1 MSKTLDLVRA
11 EFAKYPTGAEA
22 TRVALCIGRDVQQVR
37 NAITRLLNEGWLVR
51 ASMRKVKFARRG
63 AAVASYMLVDPET
76 REAIRNARAVA
87 RPTAPNEDRMPEE
100 TTHCA
105 AMLAKLMGALR
116 YEDSADS
123 VGKEGGRNF
132 LRYAPA
138 PTLERGAA
146 MGPWQ

>member
-37 NAITRLLNEGWLVR
+37 NAITRLLADGSLVR

-63 AAVASYMLVDPET
+63 AAVASYMLVDQET

-87 RPTAPNEDRMPEE
+87 RPTAPNEDRMPLE
-100 TTHCA
+100 TPHCT

-116 YEDSADS
+116 YEDSSDS
-123 VGKEGGRNF
+123 IGKEGGRNF
-132 LRYAPA
+132 LRFSPA
-138 PTLERGAA
+138 PSMERGAA